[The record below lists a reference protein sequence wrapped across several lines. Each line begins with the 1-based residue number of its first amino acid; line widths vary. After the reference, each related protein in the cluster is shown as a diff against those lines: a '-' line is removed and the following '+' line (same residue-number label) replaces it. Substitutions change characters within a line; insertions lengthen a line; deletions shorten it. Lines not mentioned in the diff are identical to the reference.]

1 MENQLCFG
9 AACWQRPRGAVSSL
23 QRTPKGLRA
32 ACPHSQED
40 TGALCPHPAGFLPA
54 SSSPP
59 LLHPTPPLQ
68 KPSPKAGRRSGAPG
82 LVAGGQAAR
91 LPAARFPALRQL
103 REELGSPA
111 PCLLPAPWRAPLQ
124 LGCLLA
130 RRAVCLGL
138 LSKTWQ
144 GAHGKGLGSPKPLS
158 AAAPLTEA
166 VLGQRPPRAA
176 SVSPLQS
183 SPLCVQGVLQTL
195 LPGSQ
200 GFAFVQPLI
209 FLPPSVADCKP
220 LFPFLQPALK
230 YLRHAYGLCH
240 HPGDSWCLAPPR
252 RGQQQAQI
260 AAGMLLVDAAG
271 DLLGFGERGFLS
283 LTLSTS
289 APCPGSRCSLPGSV
303 FPNKSVPKK
312 KKGGQRGALP
322 SSPSSGA
329 RCCVTRT
336 RCLLFSLNIC
346 I

>member
-1 MENQLCFG
+1 MENQLRFG

-23 QRTPKGLRA
+23 QRTPKGPRA

-144 GAHGKGLGSPKPLS
+144 GAHGEGLGSPKPLS
-158 AAAPLTEA
+158 AAAPSAEA
-166 VLGQRPPRAA
+166 VLGQRPPHAA

-183 SPLCVQGVLQTL
+183 SPLCVQVCCKLCYLAARLCFCSAPDFPASFCGRLQTSFP
-195 LPGSQ
+195 LPAAGTPI
-200 GFAFVQPLI
+200 FAPCLRA
-209 FLPPSVADCKP
+209 LPP
-220 LFPFLQPALK
+220 
-230 YLRHAYGLCH
+230 
-240 HPGDSWCLAPPR
+240 PG
-252 RGQQQAQI
+252 
-260 AAGMLLVDAAG
+260 
-271 DLLGFGERGFLS
+271 
-283 LTLSTS
+283 
-289 APCPGSRCSLPGSV
+289 
-303 FPNKSVPKK
+303 
-312 KKGGQRGALP
+312 
-322 SSPSSGA
+322 
-329 RCCVTRT
+329 
-336 RCLLFSLNIC
+336 
-346 I
+346 